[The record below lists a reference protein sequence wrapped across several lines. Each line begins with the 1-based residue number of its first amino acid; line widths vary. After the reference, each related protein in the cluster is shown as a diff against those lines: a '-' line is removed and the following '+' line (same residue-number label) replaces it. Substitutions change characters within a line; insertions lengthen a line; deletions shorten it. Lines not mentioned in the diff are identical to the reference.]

1 MPSLLYILPP
11 LLLAVYYAVLIAKK
25 QRSPEPGPVVVRY
38 EPPDDLTPAA
48 ARYVWKGCV
57 DQRTVASVFAGL
69 ATKGRIALHRNSH
82 AYKITKL
89 TAPGSAPGLN
99 QEEQGMMDWLFSN
112 FLDSA
117 TFNPGQSANGCI
129 SSLRGGLDRRLRGEY
144 QSLRFG
150 WAALGMFTSLVVSI
164 LMAYGIGEGSGS
176 TLQFTYVFFMASF
189 MTGVV
194 VAALLVPAVAD
205 LLRGLG
211 NVPRVVMAV
220 AITAFPLAV
229 CVGLFFK
236 LGRDVPGEFG
246 AMLAVLV
253 AMNIAAVPLLR
264 SVTPKGIEA
273 QRQIAGFREY
283 LEAVEQDPLDRLV
296 KPNTPPP
303 SSASLLSYAIALEV
317 KEGWGDDMVNAC
329 YLG

>member
-1 MPSLLYILPP
+1 
-11 LLLAVYYAVLIAKK
+11 
-25 QRSPEPGPVVVRY
+25 
-38 EPPDDLTPAA
+38 
-48 ARYVWKGCV
+48 
-57 DQRTVASVFAGL
+57 
-69 ATKGRIALHRNSH
+69 
-82 AYKITKL
+82 
-89 TAPGSAPGLN
+89 
-99 QEEQGMMDWLFSN
+99 
-112 FLDSA
+112 
-117 TFNPGQSANGCI
+117 
-129 SSLRGGLDRRLRGEY
+129 
-144 QSLRFG
+144 
-150 WAALGMFTSLVVSI
+150 
-164 LMAYGIGEGSGS
+164 
-176 TLQFTYVFFMASF
+176 
-189 MTGVV
+189 
-194 VAALLVPAVAD
+194 
-205 LLRGLG
+205 
-211 NVPRVVMAV
+211 MAV